1 MRACVCVCAR
11 VRVCMCVC
19 VCVCGGGGG
28 PFSVA
33 MEIRRR
39 KASEKH
45 QRITAGD
52 KGQAEKSKA
61 HVVPE
66 RKKAGHGHKA
76 VQPFHTRVAS
86 SGEQKTTDID
96 KV

>member
-1 MRACVCVCAR
+1 MCVCARACVCVY
-11 VRVCMCVC
+11 VCVC
-19 VCVCGGGGG
+19 VCVWGGGG

-86 SGEQKTTDID
+86 SSEQKTTDID